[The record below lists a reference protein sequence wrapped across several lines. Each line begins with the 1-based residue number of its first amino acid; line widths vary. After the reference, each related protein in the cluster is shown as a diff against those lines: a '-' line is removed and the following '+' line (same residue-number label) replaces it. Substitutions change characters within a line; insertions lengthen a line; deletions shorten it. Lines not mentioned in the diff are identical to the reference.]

1 VGLSSYLSRACVE
14 FGGLTADSGPNWI
27 HGTTGNPIVPLSEL
41 AKSTLHNFEQSCPVM
56 DPDGQLLPQSEADQL
71 QDSLWQLIDQATDYS
86 KEHKAVIPSG
96 KSLYD
101 YGVERADEIFGPSL
115 PAEEAADAS
124 RRPAM
129 SRTESSRIRWKG
141 HEKRK
146 ELFLSMLHMWGSFIG
161 SSVTRQSLKFFL
173 LEEPVEGRELRF
185 VSFFFFFFFFF
196 FLRVVF

>member
-1 VGLSSYLSRACVE
+1 
-14 FGGLTADSGPNWI
+14 
-27 HGTTGNPIVPLSEL
+27 
-41 AKSTLHNFEQSCPVM
+41 M

-115 PAEEAADAS
+115 PAEEAPDAS
-124 RRPAM
+124 GRPAIP
-129 SRTESSRIRWKG
+129 RTESSRIRWKG
-141 HEKRK
+141 HEQRK

-161 SSVTRQSLKFFL
+161 SSVMRQSLKFFL
-173 LEEPVEGRELRF
+173 LEEPVEGRELPMAR
-185 VSFFFFFFFFF
+185 SSAGWF
-196 FLRVVF
+196 FLTWKQQICLLRALTNRWSMSLRRRREKPE